1 MSYTICFTGHRPKG
15 FTTSF
20 LAYQDSFWKPF
31 QNELEAK
38 LTEIHQQ
45 TPITRIITGGAQ
57 GIDQVAFQTGM
68 NLYLKGTCSP
78 LVNKVIIPFRGQES
92 RWRKKGPFG
101 QDEYNIM
108 LSKADEVQITEPAVT
123 PGSDY
128 KDICDA
134 LEKRNHLMIDQ
145 SDLLVAIL
153 RKDEIQ
159 HPSGGTGNA
168 IRYAQRKNKK
178 VLLLP
183 TDVYQSQLHII

>member
-31 QNELEAK
+31 QNELETK
-38 LTEIHQQ
+38 LKEIHQQ
-45 TPITRIITGGAQ
+45 IPITRIITGGAQ

-68 NLYLKGTCSP
+68 NLYLKGICSP
-78 LVNKVIIPFRGQES
+78 LINKVIIPFRGQEA
-92 RWRKKGPFG
+92 RWRKKGLFG

-108 LSKADEVQITEPAVT
+108 LSKADEVQITEPALT

-134 LEKRNHLMIDQ
+134 LEKRNHIMIDQ
-145 SDLLVAIL
+145 SDLLIAIL

-168 IRYAQRKNKK
+168 IRYAYSQKK
-178 VLLLP
+178 QVLLLP
-183 TDVYQSQLHII
+183 TDVYQSQLHLI

>member
-20 LAYQDSFWKPF
+20 LAYQESFWKEF
-31 QNELEAK
+31 QKELESH
-38 LTEIHQQ
+38 LIQIHKH
-45 TPITRIITGGAQ
+45 TPITKIITGGAQ
-57 GIDQVAFQTGM
+57 GIDQIAFHTGM
-68 NLYLKGTCSP
+68 NLYLKGICSP
-78 LVNKVIIPFRGQES
+78 LINKVIIPFRGQEA
-92 RWRKKGPFG
+92 RWRKKGLFG

-108 LSKADEVQITEPAVT
+108 LSKADEVQITEPALT

-128 KDICDA
+128 KDICNA

-145 SDLLVAIL
+145 SDLLIAIL

-168 IRYAQRKNKK
+168 IRYAYSQKK
-178 VLLLP
+178 QVLLLP